1 MRKCPLWE
9 EREWRGMRVLCLR
22 KRQSVK
28 SRHQNTQTLHSLEA
42 ARRYVFT
49 MKPLLALALLIPACA
64 LVPGTDSSREH
75 YFLTEVK
82 PVLQQHC
89 LACHN
94 GSLPPPALNLTSKD
108 KAFKRSPSGRD
119 YILPGDPCC
128 SLLISAVQRG
138 GTHPKM
144 MPRKDVS
151 LTEDQIGMLREWIE
165 DGAYWPEGDNGT
177 LKPVKSTENP

>member
-1 MRKCPLWE
+1 MRLS
-9 EREWRGMRVLCLR
+9 CL
-22 KRQSVK
+22 
-28 SRHQNTQTLHSLEA
+28 L
-42 ARRYVFT
+42 
-49 MKPLLALALLIPACA
+49 PLLVIPACTF
-64 LVPGTDSSREH
+64 PTGSGTGRDH

-94 GSLPPPALNLTSKD
+94 GSLPPPSLNLTSKAT
-108 KAFKRSPSGRD
+108 AFQRSASGRD
-119 YILPGDPCC
+119 YILPEDPDC

-138 GTHPKM
+138 GTHPKL

-165 DGAYWPEGDNGT
+165 DGAYWPEGEKGA
-177 LKPVKSTENP
+177 LKAEKSRESF